1 MDIGIDLR
9 LAMRWEIQGK
19 GFKDRNMRSSITY
32 DFRDEEISWSVAKF
46 ATEKQRKIMRRKLN
60 RDQNG

>member
-1 MDIGIDLR
+1 
-9 LAMRWEIQGK
+9 MRWEIQGK